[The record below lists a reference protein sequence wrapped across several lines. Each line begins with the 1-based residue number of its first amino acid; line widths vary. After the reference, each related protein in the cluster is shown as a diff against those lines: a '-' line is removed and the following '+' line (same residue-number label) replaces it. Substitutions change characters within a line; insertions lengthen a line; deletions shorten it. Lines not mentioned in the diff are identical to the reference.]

1 MGEDLWALA
10 CSVGQEPVKAEL
22 VTPLP
27 SRHEPGSFRERAAF
41 RVEYRDGLRLKARRH
56 RDLETAERVLLL
68 RSFLDVPHFPAMV
81 AARGSC
87 HLTEWVQ
94 GGRPSAD
101 DPDVLLAAG
110 TLLGTVHSVV
120 MEPEVGRYRFEYQ
133 NWERRNRRNADEL
146 VASKAMTRA
155 EMEAVLERLAAVAPG
170 HCHAVA
176 VLADLAPENL
186 VVGPEGR
193 LFLVDDENL
202 SLDSPGFDLART
214 WYRWPMTDLR
224 AGPFLAGYGTCAD
237 PSPFLEF
244 AEYWI
249 MVVLLEA
256 AHFRTLWNTP
266 EASAP
271 LDALRARLGSHLRYP
286 PEPEAR
292 PPGGCGHSTG
302 GSA

>member
-10 CSVGQEPVKAEL
+10 CSVGQEPVKAEM
-22 VTPLP
+22 VTPLQ
-27 SRHEPGSFRERAAF
+27 SRHGSGSFRERAAF

-56 RDLETAERVLLL
+56 RDLETAERVLLV
-68 RSFLDVPHFPAMV
+68 RSLLDVPHFPAMV

-87 HLTEWVQ
+87 HLTEWVP

-101 DPDVLLAAG
+101 DPEVLFAAG
-110 TLLGTVHSVV
+110 ALLGTVHSVV
-120 MEPEVGRYRFEYQ
+120 LEPEMARYRFEYQ
-133 NWERRNRRNADEL
+133 HWERRNRRNADEL
-146 VASKAMTRA
+146 VASEAMTRG
-155 EMEAVLERLAAVAPG
+155 EGEAILERLAAVAPA
-170 HCHAVA
+170 HWDAVV
-176 VLADLAPENL
+176 VLADMAPENL
-186 VVGPEGR
+186 VVGDEGP
-193 LFLVDDENL
+193 LLLVDEENL

-214 WYRWPMTDLR
+214 WYRWPMTDSR
-224 AGPFLAGYGTCAD
+224 AGHFLAGYGTCAD

-244 AEYWI
+244 SEYWT

-271 LDALRARLGSHLRYP
+271 LDSLRARLGSHLRYP
-286 PEPEAR
+286 AEPEAFPLR
-292 PPGGCGHSTG
+292 AGGHSTG